1 MKIETMHYRGSITSS
16 KLKRYSKDPTI
27 FFVFNAHKF
36 LIELYARATYPVSN
50 APSYEECYKIRPFKF
65 VYDKACNSDNP
76 LGLQSL
82 CLSIQDGHYTLIRI
96 KED

>member
-1 MKIETMHYRGSITSS
+1 MKIEVIHYNGSITPA

-27 FFVFNAHKF
+27 FVVFNAHKL

-65 VYDKACNSDNP
+65 VYDKAHNSDNQ

-82 CLSIQDGHYTLIRI
+82 CLSIEDGDYELIRI